1 MSGSLTRFA
10 PLMREPDPNGAHR
23 LAKRQYHET
32 GAITFLPDQLA
43 QMPWQDKEFLN
54 ALASKYYGKRSPQL
68 EDSSK

>member
-1 MSGSLTRFA
+1 MSRGSLTRFA

-43 QMPWQDKEFLN
+43 RMPWEDRELVQRIAAKHYGPRHKD
-54 ALASKYYGKRSPQL
+54 SKHG
-68 EDSSK
+68 